1 MPQIQ
6 SNTNSNEFLKRY
18 LAAVRLNKDLTKDEM
33 IMLYWIIEAVN
44 LRIDIKKEELDKI
57 IDAKNVPLKE
67 GIM

>member
-18 LAAVRLNKDLTKDEM
+18 LAAVRLNKDLTKDEI

>member
-1 MPQIQ
+1 VPQIQ